1 MDDQRVK
8 VAIERASANDLM
20 ERATDAGPAPMQVGA
35 VLVLGPSERLSPEAM
50 TDAVE
55 RRSRAIPRLRQVLVD
70 APFGCGR
77 PFWTDDEDFAIEHHV
92 RTVVCPA
99 PGDVVALLAVASD
112 LLIERLPANRPLWSI
127 TLVTGL
133 ADGGSA
139 LVTVFHHVLADG
151 IGGLAVLAGLVDG
164 AAEDLPVPAPSPRPH
179 WTRLLFAATWTRLRA
194 MTRLP
199 AGLRQVRAAIAE
211 FRRADTPKAARTSLN
226 RPTGPR
232 RALAVARVDLA
243 PVLDLA
249 HAHAATVNDVLLTA
263 VAGAL
268 QATLARRG
276 EVAVPEFVI
285 SVPVS
290 GRRATGATELG
301 NDVSVRPVAVP
312 AEGDPLD
319 RLEETARRRPPRD
332 EAPVNT
338 AVVMDPALRLLA
350 ALRLLHWLTDHQRM
364 VNGFVTNLRGPDERL
379 TFLGA
384 EVREVIPVSGTAGN
398 VTVAFAALS
407 YAGTLVITLV
417 ADPETCPDLPAVR
430 DDLQS
435 ELEGLIARSGG

>member
-1 MDDQRVK
+1 M
-8 VAIERASANDLM
+8 IERASANDLM

-35 VLVLGPSERLSPEAM
+35 VLVLGPSEQVTPAAASDTL
-50 TDAVE
+50 E

-77 PFWTDDEDFAIEHHV
+77 PYWAEDGDFAIEHHV
-92 RTVVCPA
+92 QAVACPA
-99 PGDVVALLAVASD
+99 PGDAAALLALASD
-112 LLIERLPANRPLWSI
+112 VLIERLPTDRPLWSV

-164 AAEDLPVPAPSPRPH
+164 AAEDLPVPVALPRRH
-179 WTRLLFAATWTRLRA
+179 WIRLLADATRTRLQAVA
-194 MTRLP
+194 RLP
-199 AGLRQVRAAIAE
+199 GGVRRIRAAVAE
-211 FRRADTPKAARTSLN
+211 LRRADTPKAARTSLN

-232 RALAVARVDLA
+232 RALATARVDLA

-249 HAHAATVNDVLLTA
+249 HAHGATVNDVLLTA
-263 VAGAL
+263 VGGAM

-276 EVAVPEFVI
+276 EPTVPEFVI

-290 GRRATGATELG
+290 GRRTTGATELG

-312 AEGDPLD
+312 AVGEPLA
-319 RLEETARRRPPRD
+319 RLEKTARRRPPRD
-332 EAPVNT
+332 ELPVDT
-338 AVVMDPALRLLA
+338 AVILDPALRLLA
-350 ALRLLHWLTDHQRM
+350 ALHLLHWFTDHQRM
-364 VNGFVTNLRGPDERL
+364 VNGFLTNLHGPDDWL
-379 TFLGA
+379 SFLGA

-407 YAGTLVITLV
+407 YAGTLVITLI
-417 ADPETCPDLPAVR
+417 ADPDACPDLPAVR

-435 ELEGLIARSGG
+435 ELDALIGSGG

>member
-1 MDDQRVK
+1 V
-8 VAIERASANDLM
+8 IERASANDLM

-35 VLVLGPSERLSPEAM
+35 VLVLGSSECVTPAAV

-55 RRSRAIPRLRQVLVD
+55 RRSRGIPRLRQVLVD

-77 PFWTDDEDFAIEHHV
+77 PYWADDEDFAIAHHV
-92 RTVVCPA
+92 RTIVCPA
-99 PGDVVALLAVASD
+99 PGDEAALLALASD
-112 LLIERLPANRPLWSI
+112 LLIERLPADRPLWAV

-164 AAEDLPVPAPSPRPH
+164 AAEDLPAPPVRPRPH
-179 WTRLLFAATWTRLRA
+179 WARLLADAIRTRLRA
-194 MTRLP
+194 VARLP
-199 AGLRQVRAAIAE
+199 AGVRRVRAALAE

-232 RALAVARVDLA
+232 RALATVRVDLA
-243 PVLDLA
+243 TVLDLA
-249 HAHAATVNDVLLTA
+249 HAHGATVNDVLLTA

-268 QATLARRG
+268 QATLSRRG
-276 EVAVPEFVI
+276 EAGVPEFVI

-290 GRRATGATELG
+290 GRRATAATDLG

-312 AEGDPLD
+312 AVGDPLD
-319 RLEETARRRPPRD
+319 RLAETARRRPPRE

-338 AVVMDPALRLLA
+338 AVVMDPVLRLLA
-350 ALRLLHWLTDHQRM
+350 ALRLIHWLTDHQRM
-364 VNGFVTNLRGPDERL
+364 VNGFVTNLRGPEERL
-379 TFLGA
+379 SFLGA

-407 YAGTLVITLV
+407 YAGTLVVTLV
-417 ADPETCPDLPAVR
+417 ADPEVCPDLPQVR
-430 DDLQS
+430 DDLQA
-435 ELEGLIARSGG
+435 ELDRLLVVSGG

>member
-1 MDDQRVK
+1 M
-8 VAIERASANDLM
+8 IERASANDLM

-35 VLVLGPSERLSPEAM
+35 VLVLGPSEKLTPAGVA
-50 TDAVE
+50 DAVE

-77 PFWTDDEDFAIEHHV
+77 AYWADDEDFAVEHHV
-92 RTVVCPA
+92 RTVACPA
-99 PGDVVALLAVASD
+99 PRDEAALLALASD
-112 LLIERLPANRPLWSI
+112 VLIERLSPDRPLWSV

-139 LVTVFHHVLADG
+139 LVTVFHHVVADG

-164 AAEDLPVPAPSPRPH
+164 AAEDLPVPPPSPRPP
-179 WTRLLFAATWTRLRA
+179 WTRLLADATWTRLRA
-194 MTRLP
+194 VTRLP
-199 AGLRQVRAAIAE
+199 AGLRRVRAAIAE

-232 RALAVARVDLA
+232 RALATARVELA

-249 HAHAATVNDVLLTA
+249 HGHGATVNDVLLTA

-276 EVAVPEFVI
+276 EAAVPEFVI

-312 AEGDPLD
+312 AMGDPLE
-319 RLEETARRRPPRD
+319 RLAETARRRPSSGEP
-332 EAPVNT
+332 PVDT
-338 AVVMDPALRLLA
+338 AVLMDPALRLLA
-350 ALRLLHWLTDHQRM
+350 AVGLLHWLTDHQRM

-379 TFLGA
+379 SFLGA
-384 EVREVIPVSGTAGN
+384 EVQEVIPVSGTAGN
-398 VTVAFAALS
+398 VTIAFAALS
-407 YAGTLVITLV
+407 YAGTLVVTLV
-417 ADPETCPDLPAVR
+417 ADPDACPDLPQVR

-435 ELEGLIARSGG
+435 ALDALP

>member
-1 MDDQRVK
+1 VKERVP
-8 VAIERASANDLM
+8 IERASANDLM

-35 VLVLGPSERLSPEAM
+35 VLVLGPSDQLTSAAV
-50 TDAVE
+50 TDGVD

-77 PFWTDDEDFAIEHHV
+77 AYWADDEDFAIEHHV
-92 RTVVCPA
+92 RTIACPA
-99 PGDVVALLAVASD
+99 PGDEAALLALASD
-112 LLIERLPANRPLWSI
+112 LLIERLPTDRPLWSV

-133 ADGGSA
+133 VEGGSA

-164 AAEDLPVPAPSPRPH
+164 AAEDLPVPAPSPPPC
-179 WTRLLFAATWTRLRA
+179 WTRLLVDATRTRLHA
-194 MTRLP
+194 VTRLP
-199 AGLRQVRAAIAE
+199 TGVRRVRAALAE

-232 RALAVARVDLA
+232 RALATARVDLA

-249 HAHAATVNDVLLTA
+249 HQHGATVNDVLLTA

-268 QATLARRG
+268 RATLVRRG
-276 EVAVPEFVI
+276 EAEVPEFVI

-312 AEGDPLD
+312 ALGDPLD
-319 RLEETARRRPPRD
+319 RLGETARRRPPRD
-332 EAPVNT
+332 EPPVDT
-338 AVVMDPALRLLA
+338 AVLMDPALRLLA

-364 VNGFVTNLRGPDERL
+364 VNGFVSNLRGPGERL
-379 TFLGA
+379 AFLGA

-407 YAGTLVITLV
+407 YAGTLRITLI
-417 ADPETCPDLPAVR
+417 ADPDACPDLTQLR
-430 DDLQS
+430 DDLQG
-435 ELEGLIARSGG
+435 ELDLLVSSRGAKPV